1 MPDPRLRQLPSVTD
15 ILKAP
20 GVEAVLR
27 RRPRPLVLEA
37 IREILDGERGRL
49 LAGEPFEARA
59 FLAGLP
65 AAVDRVLDARS
76 RPSLRRLLNAT
87 GVVIHTNLGRSV
99 LAPEAVEAM
108 EAVAAGYST
117 LELDLASGERG
128 SRHAHVETLLTALTG
143 AEAACVVNNNAA
155 ATMIALNT
163 LAAGREGI
171 VSRGELV
178 EIGGAYRMP
187 DVMAAAGVALREVG
201 TTNKTYLRDYD
212 AAVTERTSV
221 LVRVHTSNFRILG
234 FTHAADGAELAALAH
249 RHGLAALEDLGSGC
263 LVDLGRL
270 GLPREP
276 TVQEAVA
283 TGMDLVTFS
292 GDKLLGGPQAGILVG
307 RAGAVAAVRKNP
319 LMRALRPDKLT
330 LAALEATLRL
340 YEAGTDTA
348 LRRIPTLRMLGMS
361 PEELRR
367 RATRLKAQIRR
378 LVPQAALSLRADVSQ
393 VGGGALPLAEPPTT
407 VVAVAPRV
415 ADPARAGSALVA
427 LEAALRAG
435 EPAVVARLKDDALLL
450 DPRTLQDDEIAPCG
464 RRVAAA
470 LQGIEQ
476 SLPAGTIGPAT

>member
-1 MPDPRLRQLPSVTD
+1 MPDTRARLRQLPSVTEV
-15 ILKAP
+15 LKSP
-20 GVEAVLR
+20 GVAALLR
-27 RRPRPLVLEA
+27 RRPRPLVVEA
-37 IREILDGERGRL
+37 IREVLDEARRRL
-49 LAGEPFEARA
+49 LAGEAFEPDG

-65 AAVDRVLDARS
+65 AAVDRALDART
-76 RPSLRRLLNAT
+76 RPNLRRLLNAT

-99 LAPEAVEAM
+99 LAAEAVEAM

-128 SRHAHVETLLTALTG
+128 SRHAHVERLLTALTG

-187 DVMAAAGVALREVG
+187 DVMAASGVALREVG
-201 TTNKTYLRDYD
+201 TTNKTYLHDYE
-212 AAVTERTSV
+212 AAITERTGV
-221 LVRVHTSNFRILG
+221 LVRVHTSNFRIVG
-234 FTHAADGAELAALAH
+234 FTHAVDGAELAALAH
-249 RHGLAALEDLGSGC
+249 RRGLAALEDLGSGC
-263 LVDLGRL
+263 LVDLGRI

-292 GDKLLGGPQAGILVG
+292 GDKLLGGPQAGIVVG
-307 RAGAVAAVRKNP
+307 RAAAVAAVKKNP

-348 LRRIPTLRMLGMS
+348 LRRIPTLRMLAMS
-361 PEELRR
+361 EEELRA
-367 RATRLKAQIRR
+367 RAARLKAHIRR
-378 LVPQAALSLRADVSQ
+378 LAPQAALSLRADVSR

-415 ADPARAGSALVA
+415 ADPGRAGAALVA
-427 LEAALRAG
+427 LEAALRSE
-435 EPAVVARLKDDALLL
+435 EPAVIARLKDDALLL
-450 DPRTLQDDEIAPCG
+450 DPRTLLDDEIAPCA

-470 LQGIEQ
+470 LQRVG
-476 SLPAGTIGPAT
+476 

>member
-1 MPDPRLRQLPSVTD
+1 MPDTRARLRQLPSVTEV
-15 ILKAP
+15 LKSP
-20 GVEAVLR
+20 GVEALLR
-27 RRPRPLVLEA
+27 RRPRPLVVEA
-37 IREILDGERGRL
+37 IRGILDEARRRL
-49 LAGEPFEARA
+49 LSGEAFEPGA

-65 AAVDRVLDARS
+65 AAVERTLDART
-76 RPSLRRLLNAT
+76 RPNLRRLLNAT

-99 LAPEAVEAM
+99 LAPEALEAM

-117 LELDLASGERG
+117 LEFDLASGERG
-128 SRHAHVETLLTALTG
+128 SRHAHVEGLLAALTG

-187 DVMAAAGVALREVG
+187 DVMAASGVTLREVG
-201 TTNKTYLRDYD
+201 TTNKTYLRDYE
-212 AAVTERTSV
+212 AAITERTAV
-221 LVRVHTSNFRILG
+221 LVRVHTSNFRIVG
-234 FTHAADGAELAALAH
+234 FTHAVDGAELAALAH
-249 RHGLAALEDLGSGC
+249 RRGLAALEDLGSGC

-292 GDKLLGGPQAGILVG
+292 GDKLLGGPQAGIVVG
-307 RAGAVAAVRKNP
+307 RAAAVAAVKKNP

-340 YEAGTDTA
+340 YEAGPDTA
-348 LRRIPTLRMLGMS
+348 LQRIPTLRMLAMT
-361 PEELRR
+361 EEALRA
-367 RATRLKAQIRR
+367 RAAHLKAHIRR
-378 LVPQAALSLRADVSQ
+378 LAPQAALSLRADVSR

-407 VVAVAPRV
+407 VVAVAPRA
-415 ADPARAGSALVA
+415 ADPGRAGAALVA
-427 LEAALRAG
+427 LEAALRAE

-450 DPRTLQDDEIAPCG
+450 DPRTLLDDEIAPCA

-470 LQGIEQ
+470 LQRVG
-476 SLPAGTIGPAT
+476 